1 MSENYQEALFQIVAE
16 QLNIKTETLKLSDH
30 FINDLKADSLDVVE
44 LIMSVEEKWN
54 ISIPDEKAEK
64 METIK
69 HLLDY
74 IKTVCVS

>member
-1 MSENYQEALFQIVAE
+1 MAENTQESLFQIISE
-16 QLNIKTETLKLSDH
+16 QLNIKAEKLKLSDH

-64 METIK
+64 METVQ

-74 IKTVCVS
+74 IKTKV

>member
-1 MSENYQEALFQIVAE
+1 MSESNQETLFQIISE
-16 QLNIKTETLKLSDH
+16 QLNIKTEKLKLSDH

-64 METIK
+64 METIQ

-74 IKTVCVS
+74 IKTKV